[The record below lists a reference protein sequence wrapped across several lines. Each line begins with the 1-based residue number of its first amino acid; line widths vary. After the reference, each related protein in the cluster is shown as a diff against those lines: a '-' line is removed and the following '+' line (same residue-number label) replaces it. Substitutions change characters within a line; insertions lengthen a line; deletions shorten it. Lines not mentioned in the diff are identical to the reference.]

1 MIASALAAVIAGL
14 EAKRNAPPAT
24 GGNLYTEGVPLPES
38 LGVAIELATR
48 DDTILEILG
57 ADSVLDFASLAR
69 SEWAE
74 YSNEVSDWERTALPA
89 PLVTAPPA
97 PGSGCGRR
105 YTAITAPAITRTTRR
120 TPSYR
125 RTRDLLLRAERAG
138 FDSTLLA
145 EHVIHPSNTEDDVLE
160 TWSTIAALA
169 EATSRIELIGA
180 VKPLLFNPL
189 VFAKIAANIADI
201 ADGRLAVNLVTGW
214 FLPELEGLGLDPL
227 DHDDRYAYSREWI
240 GIVTE
245 LWTGKHVSIG
255 DRGGHPALVRP
266 VPASPPL
273 LYVGGESEPGRALAA
288 EHADVFFINGRPLA
302 DTVEVIEDLR
312 VAAARRCTAA
322 IRPVRLRDR
331 PRHRGRGHRRAGLS
345 AVAVGRRERP
355 EISGGTDPKTQMY
368 KVLSGTKRIGS
379 NGGTLAGLVG
389 SYEQVVERIEAF
401 HDAGVELFMLQFQ
414 PIEAELDRF
423 ADKIIP
429 HFR

>member
-1 MIASALAAVIAGL
+1 M
-14 EAKRNAPPAT
+14 
-24 GGNLYTEGVPLPES
+24 
-38 LGVAIELATR
+38 
-48 DDTILEILG
+48 
-57 ADSVLDFASLAR
+57 
-69 SEWAE
+69 
-74 YSNEVSDWERTALPA
+74 
-89 PLVTAPPA
+89 TAPRFGVWA
-97 PGSGCGRR
+97 PVYGNHGARNHPHD
-105 YTAITAPAITRTTRR
+105 APDA
-120 TPSYR
+120 SYR
-125 RTRDLLLRAERAG
+125 RTRDLLLRAEQAG

-145 EHVIHPSNTEDDVLE
+145 QHVIHPSNTEDDVLE

-214 FLPELEGLGLDPL
+214 FLPELEGLGIDPL
-227 DHDDRYAYSREWI
+227 DHDDRYAYSREWL

-245 LWTGKHVSIG
+245 LWTGKHVPIG
-255 DRGGHPALVRP
+255 DRDGQPALVRP

-288 EHADVFFINGRPLA
+288 ENADVFFINGRPFA
-302 DTVEVIEDLR
+302 DTVQR
-312 VAAARRCTAA
+312 A
-322 IRPVRLRDR
+322 R
-331 PRHRGRGHRRAGLS
+331 PRNGSAPLRFGLS
-345 AVAVGRRERP
+345 AFVIARESEAEAAAELEHLQSLSDAESRP

-389 SYEQVVERIEAF
+389 SYEQVIERIEAF